1 MSQPTPAELLQIL
14 DREANRAAIRSI
26 HEQATALQTA
36 YDTTLHQI
44 ETVALPPVRRHG
56 LRAQG
61 RKAWASEVRHL
72 LKELKITGIS
82 VTAPNY
88 SMASSITIRLP
99 RNEWEGKHKATH
111 DEIEVHER
119 GKDCWLGFGT
129 YCPFCKRERQ
139 VKDRLETI
147 ILAAYPD
154 LADRSD
160 LQSDYFDSC
169 FTIE

>member
-1 MSQPTPAELLQIL
+1 MY
-14 DREANRAAIRSI
+14 N
-26 HEQATALQTA
+26 
-36 YDTTLHQI
+36 DTLTQI
-44 ETVALPPVRRHG
+44 ENAPLPPVRRHG

-99 RNEWEGKHKATH
+99 QDTTEEHEPEHTRLEAEERAKAGPY
-111 DEIEVHER
+111 R
-119 GKDCWLGFGT
+119 GMVQV
-129 YCPFCKRERQ
+129 CPFCKRERRA
-139 VKDRLETI
+139 KDKLEAI
-147 ILAAYPD
+147 
-154 LADRSD
+154 
-160 LQSDYFDSC
+160 LQSDSFNFC